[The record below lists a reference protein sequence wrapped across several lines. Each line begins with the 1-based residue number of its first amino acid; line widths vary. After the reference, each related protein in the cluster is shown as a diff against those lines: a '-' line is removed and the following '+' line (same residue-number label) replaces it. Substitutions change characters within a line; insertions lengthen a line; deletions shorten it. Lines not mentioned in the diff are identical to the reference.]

1 MERLGQSVKGD
12 TDNGAMVPP
21 SYLPR
26 VSQCGS
32 THTAL
37 TTPPFFVVVP
47 IRFEERFLLHRK
59 VLSDHFVIFF
69 HFIVFCAYSFI
80 KPVEQQPEG

>member
-32 THTAL
+32 TYTAL
-37 TTPPFFVVVP
+37 TTPPFFVVVVP
-47 IRFEERFLLHRK
+47 IRFEERFLLHKK

-69 HFIVFCAYSFI
+69 PLYCLLCLFFYQTS
-80 KPVEQQPEG
+80 